1 MADGHIAVTEGAGKN
16 LQTFENTVGGV
27 DVHSEAV
34 SLTDTSGAPITTLPI
49 SAASLPLPALAST
62 STKQS
67 DGTQKTQVVDGGGNV
82 IAATANAL
90 NVSVQNTSVTV
101 TGTIATNESPD
112 GTSTYAPTNATST
125 AYEASHVI
133 KGSAGVLFA
142 VTGFNSSASDQ
153 FIQIH
158 DASVLPAN
166 GVAPVITFLLRASR
180 NFSISFGGKFGRFFA
195 TGIVICNSSTGPTKT
210 IGASDCWFDA
220 QFK

>member
-1 MADGHIAVTEGAGKN
+1 MADGHIAVTEGTGKN
-16 LQTFENTVGGV
+16 LQTFENTISGV

-34 SLTDTSGAPITTLPI
+34 SLTDTSGVPIT
-49 SAASLPLPALAST
+49 SLPVTGPLTDTQLRASAVPVSVATAIPTNEVPDAT
-62 STKQS
+62 STF
-67 DGTQKTQVVDGGGNV
+67 
-82 IAATANAL
+82 
-90 NVSVQNTSVTV
+90 
-101 TGTIATNESPD
+101 
-112 GTSTYAPTNATST
+112 APGNATST

-158 DASVLPAN
+158 DANSLPSN
-166 GVAPVITFLLRASR
+166 GAAPVITFLLRASR
-180 NFSISFGGKFGRFFA
+180 NFSIDFGGKFGRFFT

-210 IGASDCWFDA
+210 IGSSDCWFDA